1 MESKEN
7 RAADNEVLNMAFITN
22 ITTTPVT
29 NVYGPNGLP
38 QGVDN
43 DQGNIRFAGNISE
56 TGKFSSSSLG
66 EGNPVTTIFSG
77 VGPVEG
83 AVPGVFNSGLQVIV
97 RAQTT
102 IAGQSNLLLEGGASD
117 TANVAYTPLQLDV
130 LRTYYYK
137 FAVRNNYW
145 NEFSGQWETSV
156 PSNASSGAWNID
168 NSVDNSSTM
177 RASGVDVAA
186 NPSQSAPGRLTFLD
200 GSPNP
205 INTGYPARYN
215 W

>member
-1 MESKEN
+1 
-7 RAADNEVLNMAFITN
+7 MAFITN

-29 NVYGPNGLP
+29 GVYGPDGYP
-38 QGVDN
+38 TQIDN

-66 EGNPVTTIFSG
+66 EGNPITTIISG

-97 RAQTT
+97 RAQTK
-102 IAGQSNLLLEGGASD
+102 IAGEANTVLEGGSSD

-145 NEFSGQWETSV
+145 NEFNGTWETSV

-168 NSVDNSSTM
+168 NEVDNAGTM

-186 NPSQSAPGRLTFLD
+186 NPSLSQ
-200 GSPNP
+200 
-205 INTGYPARYN
+205 PAV
-215 W
+215 

>member
-1 MESKEN
+1 
-7 RAADNEVLNMAFITN
+7 MAFITN
-22 ITTTPVT
+22 ITGTPVT
-29 NVYGPNGLP
+29 DSYGPNGYPLY
-38 QGVDN
+38 VDN
-43 DQGNIRFAGNISE
+43 DQGNIRFAGTIAE
-56 TGKFSSSSLG
+56 TGKFTSSSLG
-66 EGNPVTTIFSG
+66 EGNPIITITSG

-102 IAGQSNLLLEGGASD
+102 IAGVANLLLEGGSSNS
-117 TANVAYTPLQLDV
+117 ANEAFTPLQLDV

-137 FAVRNNYW
+137 TAVRNNYW
-145 NEFSGQWETSV
+145 NEFSGAWETAV
-156 PSNASSGAWNID
+156 PSNASSGAWNIA

-177 RASGVDVAA
+177 RASGVDNAA
-186 NPSQSAPGRLTFLD
+186 NPTSTEPGELVFLD

-205 INTGYPARYN
+205 IQTGYGPRYL